1 VVEHRQEILA
11 ALKAHQVIVVV
22 SDTGSGK
29 TTQLPKMVAEAMGPE
44 GGRIGCT
51 QPRRIAAASVSKRV
65 AEELAVPLGGYVGYQ
80 VRFEEKLSR
89 ETRIKFM
96 TDGILLAETQGDPL
110 LRQYQ
115 VLILDEAHERSLN
128 IDFLL
133 GYLKRLLEKRKDLK
147 LVISSATLDAGSF
160 AAFFTTDGKP
170 SPVIEAPGR
179 MFPVAE
185 FFLPPNDDED
195 LPQHVAR
202 AVDMLSGLD
211 PHSAYLVAE
220 EYQELKEG
228 TTGQFGGLGIE
239 VTMENGFIKVVS
251 PIDDTPAQK
260 AGIKTGDLII
270 KIDDKPVKGM
280 SLTDSVKMMRGE
292 PGSKIVLTIV
302 REGLEAPL
310 KLTLSRDII
319 KVKSV
324 KSRVLEKG
332 YGYVRI
338 SSFQSGTGDALKDA
352 LAALKKENGGNL
364 KGLVLDLRNNPGG
377 VLNAAVEVSDAFLK
391 SGLIVYTEGRIENSE
406 MRFNAAPDDLI
417 NGAPIVVLINAG
429 SASASEIVAG
439 ALQDQKRA
447 VIMGEKSFGK
457 GSVQTILPTS
467 NGAAVKLTTARYY
480 TPSGRSIQAEGIE
493 PDVTLAR
500 VKLETLDKVD
510 FTPVKEADL
519 SHHLQ
524 NGKGAENKKKEASDN
539 NKAILDV
546 EDYSLH
552 EALNLLKG
560 ISIMKK

>member
-1 VVEHRQEILA
+1 MQKKKAIFILSLGIMLGVFMGTCGSVFADKDNGDAVADGDVLPFEDLRTFTEIFGRIKRDYVEP
-11 ALKAHQVIVVV
+11 V
-22 SDTGSGK
+22 SDK
-29 TTQLPKMVAEAMGPE
+29 K
-44 GGRIGCT
+44 
-51 QPRRIAAASVSKRV
+51 
-65 AEELAVPLGGYVGYQ
+65 
-80 VRFEEKLSR
+80 
-89 ETRIKFM
+89 
-96 TDGILLAETQGDPL
+96 
-110 LRQYQ
+110 
-115 VLILDEAHERSLN
+115 
-128 IDFLL
+128 
-133 GYLKRLLEKRKDLK
+133 LLE
-147 LVISSATLDAGSF
+147 DAVRG
-160 AAFFTTDGKP
+160 
-170 SPVIEAPGR
+170 
-179 MFPVAE
+179 
-185 FFLPPNDDED
+185 
-195 LPQHVAR
+195 
-202 AVDMLSGLD
+202 MLSGLD

-260 AGIKTGDLII
+260 AGIKTGDLIVRL
-270 KIDDKPVKGM
+270 DDKPVKGM
-280 SLTDSVKMMRGE
+280 TLPDAVKLMRGE
-292 PGSKIVLTIV
+292 PGSKILLTIV
-302 REGLEAPL
+302 REGEDEPL
-310 KLTLSRDII
+310 KMTITRDII

-324 KSRVLEKG
+324 KSRMLEKG

-338 SSFQSGTGDALKDA
+338 SSFQSGTGDGLKDA
-352 LAALKKENGGNL
+352 LAALKKENAGKL

-377 VLNAAVEVSDAFLK
+377 VLNAAVEVSDAFLR

-417 NGAPIVVLINAG
+417 EDAPMVVLINAG

-493 PDVTLAR
+493 PDITLAR
-500 VKLETLDKVD
+500 VKLESLDKAD

-524 NGKGAENKKKEASDN
+524 NGKGSPGNPENTDGTDAVKGKEALEM
-539 NKAILDV
+539 K
-546 EDYSLH
+546 DYSLY

-560 ISIMKK
+560 ISIMHK

>member
-1 VVEHRQEILA
+1 MLKKKAIFILSLGIMLGIFIGICGSVFAEKDKGDIATDTESLPYDDLRTFTEIFGRIKRDYVEP
-11 ALKAHQVIVVV
+11 V
-22 SDTGSGK
+22 SDK
-29 TTQLPKMVAEAMGPE
+29 K
-44 GGRIGCT
+44 
-51 QPRRIAAASVSKRV
+51 
-65 AEELAVPLGGYVGYQ
+65 
-80 VRFEEKLSR
+80 
-89 ETRIKFM
+89 
-96 TDGILLAETQGDPL
+96 LLA
-110 LRQYQ
+110 
-115 VLILDEAHERSLN
+115 
-128 IDFLL
+128 
-133 GYLKRLLEKRKDLK
+133 
-147 LVISSATLDAGSF
+147 DAVRG
-160 AAFFTTDGKP
+160 
-170 SPVIEAPGR
+170 
-179 MFPVAE
+179 
-185 FFLPPNDDED
+185 
-195 LPQHVAR
+195 
-202 AVDMLSGLD
+202 MLSGLD
-211 PHSAYLVAE
+211 PHSAYLDAE

-239 VTMENGFIKVVS
+239 ATMENGFIKVVS

-270 KIDDKPVKGM
+270 KIDNKPIKSM
-280 SLTDSVKMMRGE
+280 SLTDVVKMMHGE

-302 REGLEAPL
+302 REGEEVPL
-310 KLTLSRDII
+310 KLTLIRDII

-324 KSRVLEKG
+324 KSRMLEKG

-417 NGAPIVVLINAG
+417 GGAPIVVLINAG

-500 VKLETLDKVD
+500 VKLESLDKAD

-524 NGKGAENKKKEASDN
+524 NGKGTTDGKIEGLDKDKES
-539 NKAILDV
+539 LDV
-546 EDYSLH
+546 QDYALN

-560 ISIMKK
+560 ISIIKK

>member
-1 VVEHRQEILA
+1 MLKKKAIFILSLGIMLGVFMGTCSSVFAERGNGDVATDTEALPYEDLRTFTEIFGRIKRDYVEP
-11 ALKAHQVIVVV
+11 V
-22 SDTGSGK
+22 SDK
-29 TTQLPKMVAEAMGPE
+29 K
-44 GGRIGCT
+44 
-51 QPRRIAAASVSKRV
+51 
-65 AEELAVPLGGYVGYQ
+65 
-80 VRFEEKLSR
+80 
-89 ETRIKFM
+89 
-96 TDGILLAETQGDPL
+96 
-110 LRQYQ
+110 
-115 VLILDEAHERSLN
+115 
-128 IDFLL
+128 
-133 GYLKRLLEKRKDLK
+133 LLE
-147 LVISSATLDAGSF
+147 DAVRG
-160 AAFFTTDGKP
+160 
-170 SPVIEAPGR
+170 
-179 MFPVAE
+179 
-185 FFLPPNDDED
+185 
-195 LPQHVAR
+195 
-202 AVDMLSGLD
+202 MLSGLD

-270 KIDDKPVKGM
+270 KLDDKPVKGM
-280 SLTDSVKMMRGE
+280 SLTDAVKMMRGE

-302 REGLEAPL
+302 REGEEAPL

-324 KSRVLEKG
+324 KSRILEKG

-338 SSFQSGTGDALKDA
+338 SSFQSGTGDALKEA

-406 MRFNAAPDDLI
+406 MRFNAATDDLI
-417 NGAPIVVLINAG
+417 DGAPIVVLINAG

-493 PDVTLAR
+493 PDVALAR
-500 VKLETLDKVD
+500 VKLESLDKAD

-524 NGKGAENKKKEASDN
+524 NGKGATDGKKDGLDKNKES
-539 NKAILDV
+539 LDV

>member
-1 VVEHRQEILA
+1 MLKKKAIFILSLGIMLGVFIGVCGSVVADKSNGAVQSDADTLPYEDLRTFTEIFGRI
-11 ALKAHQVIVVV
+11 KRDYVEPV
-22 SDTGSGK
+22 SDK
-29 TTQLPKMVAEAMGPE
+29 K
-44 GGRIGCT
+44 
-51 QPRRIAAASVSKRV
+51 
-65 AEELAVPLGGYVGYQ
+65 
-80 VRFEEKLSR
+80 
-89 ETRIKFM
+89 
-96 TDGILLAETQGDPL
+96 
-110 LRQYQ
+110 
-115 VLILDEAHERSLN
+115 
-128 IDFLL
+128 
-133 GYLKRLLEKRKDLK
+133 LLE
-147 LVISSATLDAGSF
+147 DAVRG
-160 AAFFTTDGKP
+160 
-170 SPVIEAPGR
+170 
-179 MFPVAE
+179 
-185 FFLPPNDDED
+185 
-195 LPQHVAR
+195 
-202 AVDMLSGLD
+202 MLTGLD

-270 KIDDKPVKGM
+270 KLDDKPVKGM
-280 SLTDSVKMMRGE
+280 SLTDAVKLMRGE
-292 PGSKIVLTIV
+292 PNSKIVLSIV

-310 KLTLSRDII
+310 KLTLARDII

-324 KSRVLEKG
+324 KNRLLEKG

-338 SSFQSGTGDALKDA
+338 SSFQSGTGEGLRES
-352 LAALKKENGGNL
+352 LASLKKENGAPL
-364 KGLVLDLRNNPGG
+364 RGLVLDLRNNPGG

-406 MRFNAAPDDLI
+406 MRFNASPDDLI
-417 NGAPIVVLINAG
+417 DEAPMVVLINGG

-467 NGAAVKLTTARYY
+467 NGAAVKLTTARYF

-493 PDVTLAR
+493 PDIALAR
-500 VKLETLDKVD
+500 VKLETIDKGESLSI
-510 FTPVKEADL
+510 KEADL
-519 SHHLQ
+519 SGHLQ
-524 NGKGAENKKKEASDN
+524 NANAESKANKDGQDKEK
-539 NKAILDV
+539 NKLDI

-560 ISIMKK
+560 ISIIKK